1 MNSELKELKL
11 SQLIPNKKQDRRDWD
26 SAAAREHIE
35 KLKRSIGLELA
46 DGSLYGIRERLVVK
60 STNTPDQY
68 QIIKGESRWRAG
80 SEINPDMVVK
90 CEVCSYE
97 DKVIEHLDHAT
108 ENSLKRDLNL
118 FERALSIKTD
128 KDNGLTT
135 EQIIAVHGLSNKTV
149 VSKYMSVFKLSP
161 VKQKLIQ
168 GSLIMDLNLVSKLSK
183 IDDND
188 IKELR
193 SRCEGGEVAKK
204 VIAEILA
211 RSNPKPVKEK
221 EFRLSL
227 NESHYKNIL
236 SLVGLD
242 PEDLNNSDEDIE
254 LLLKSKLEEKFQPEI
269 IQVHEE

>member
-1 MNSELKELKL
+1 MELKL

-26 SAAAREHIE
+26 SPSAREHIE
-35 KLKRSIGLELA
+35 KLKRSIGLELP
-46 DGSLYGIRERLVVK
+46 DGSLYGIREMLMVK
-60 STNTPDQY
+60 ETSTPDQY

-80 SEINPDMVVK
+80 SEIDPDMVVR
-90 CEVCSYE
+90 CEVSSYT
-97 DKVIEHLDHAT
+97 DKVLEHLDHAT
-108 ENSLKRDLNL
+108 ENSLKRDLNI

-168 GSLIMDLNLVSKLSK
+168 SSFIMDLNIVSKLNK
-183 IDDND
+183 IDDSD

-193 SRCEGGEVAKK
+193 TRCEGGEVPKK
-204 VIAEILA
+204 VIAELLA
-211 RSNPKPVKEK
+211 RVNPKPQKEK

-236 SLVGLD
+236 TLVGLD

-254 LLLKSKLEEKFQPEI
+254 LLLKSKLEEKFQPDI
-269 IQVHEE
+269 LKVHEE

>member
-11 SQLIPNKKQDRRDWD
+11 SQLVPNKKQDRRDWE
-26 SAAAREHIE
+26 SVAARDHIE
-35 KLKRSIGLELA
+35 KLKRSIGLELS

-60 STNTPDQY
+60 ATATPDQY

-80 SEINPDMVVK
+80 TEINPDMVVK
-90 CEVCSYE
+90 CEVCSYS

-128 KDNGLTT
+128 KDNGLNT

-168 GSLIMDLNLVSKLSK
+168 SSLIMDLNLVSKISK
-183 IDDND
+183 IDDSD

-193 SRCEGGEVAKK
+193 ISSEG
-204 VIAEILA
+204 AEP
-211 RSNPKPVKEK
+211 S
-221 EFRLSL
+221 
-227 NESHYKNIL
+227 
-236 SLVGLD
+236 
-242 PEDLNNSDEDIE
+242 
-254 LLLKSKLEEKFQPEI
+254 
-269 IQVHEE
+269 